1 MDDQA
6 YYRRRAREE
15 EEAAQ
20 IATCREVRDRHEEF
34 ASAYRLRARLL
45 FLCPADEPSDTLTR
59 PAAEILHE
67 LD

>member
-1 MDDQA
+1 MDDQT

-15 EEAAQ
+15 EQAAR

-45 FLCPADEPSDTLTR
+45 FLCPADEPSDTRTR
-59 PAAEILHE
+59 MPPEIRHE
-67 LD
+67 LA